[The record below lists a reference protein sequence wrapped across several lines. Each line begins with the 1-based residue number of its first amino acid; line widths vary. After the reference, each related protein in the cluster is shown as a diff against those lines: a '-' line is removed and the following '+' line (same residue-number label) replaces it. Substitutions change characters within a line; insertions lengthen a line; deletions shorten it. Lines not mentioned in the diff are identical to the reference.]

1 VSILKVHSDP
11 VKPTIMCSLVDDD
24 GNERDILT
32 ITLEDNGIHVHKNL
46 GTDDHYIVPPVP
58 QVETLIREVI
68 EEIAEELNV
77 KAVVFTYGDE
87 EEENTEDLV
96 LSDEWYNIERLALAA
111 SKHTAL
117 SAEVDAKVVIG
128 VVRFSNFIYSATVLR
143 KEDTFP
149 LLQVYMDSSS
159 DVPLIRIY
167 NELGQ
172 LIEERHEKVEDFEE
186 YVKSLVTSNEIAVVY
201 REEIESFPSPKE
213 VVTENGSTFY
223 VGVIFK
229 YVLGFLP
236 SSSIDDVKT
245 KKIYVKNKSELA
257 KLLRAVL
264 YLDKL
269 SSNGG
274 VEVLVPSYAVPLN
287 EIPKEIERL
296 KQRAVKLL
304 KRYKVNAVNFYGVK
318 ESLLKE
324 LFNYKPK
331 FEDGE
336 VYLGIRVI
344 PVAFVIMAQDKGE
357 FEEYVERILNG
368 PTSDGYEILDEAI
381 KKYVSSYFVGYLMDI
396 EETLIIYSDIINEL
410 NKDGK

>member
-1 VSILKVHSDP
+1 MSILKVYSDP

-77 KAVVFTYGDE
+77 KSVVFTYGDE

-96 LSDEWYNIERLALAA
+96 LSDEWYNIEKLALAA

-117 SAEVDAKVVIG
+117 STEVDAKVVIG
-128 VVRFSNFIYSATVLR
+128 VVKFSNFIYSATVLR

-172 LIEERHEKVEDFEE
+172 LIEERREKVEDFEE
-186 YVKSLVTSNEIAVVY
+186 YVKSLVTSNEIAIVY
-201 REEIESFPSPKE
+201 REEVESFPSPKE

-245 KKIYVKNKSELA
+245 KKIYVKNKSKLA

-304 KRYKVNAVNFYGVK
+304 KRYKVNAVSFYGVN

-381 KKYVSSYFVGYLMDI
+381 KKYVSSYFIGYLMDI

>member
-1 VSILKVHSDP
+1 MHSDP

-229 YVLGFLP
+229 YFLGFLP

-318 ESLLKE
+318 EPLLKE

-331 FEDGE
+331 FENGE

-396 EETLIIYSDIINEL
+396 EETLIIYSDIINEM